1 MKVPASPCRVA
12 TLTLAGLLAL
22 TGCSSSSSTEPAA
35 SGGSA
40 GLDAAQA
47 FAALPPA
54 EQEQELRAVTASMD
68 RQLMTMSGLEA
79 ELGGAAQADAAY
91 VARERGGEA
100 SSRRTLV
107 DQPDFGRFGARIA
120 AEDAPSIGG
129 MMFGNFM
136 IGGAGA
142 GRCGGRANDR
152 APAPSRR
159 RSRGPARP
167 LPPGATGALTVSR
180 ATWPSRQLDVGG
192 RVHRRWRHREAQDRH
207 HRRAVSRSRRAQFTS
222 TTTMTASVTIAGGG
236 PVRTSRST
244 WRSRGRWTTMRKLV
258 SV

>member
-22 TGCSSSSSTEPAA
+22 TGCSPSSSTEPAA

-54 EQEQELRAVTASMD
+54 EQEAQLAAVTESID

-91 VARERGGEA
+91 VALSAVARQFA
-100 SSRRTLV
+100 QKLV

-120 AEDAPSIGG
+120 AEDAPPW
-129 MMFGNFM
+129 
-136 IGGAGA
+136 AA
-142 GRCGGRANDR
+142 
-152 APAPSRR
+152 
-159 RSRGPARP
+159 
-167 LPPGATGALTVSR
+167 
-180 ATWPSRQLDVGG
+180 
-192 RVHRRWRHREAQDRH
+192 
-207 HRRAVSRSRRAQFTS
+207 
-222 TTTMTASVTIAGGG
+222 
-236 PVRTSRST
+236 
-244 WRSRGRWTTMRKLV
+244 
-258 SV
+258 